1 MYIYIHSPTLL
12 LLYVYTVI
20 LIDVHKHALSI
31 DTDTT
36 DPIAPDSV
44 RGIAGA
50 NSSKISPLGG
60 TKTSFFDAGGATGVL
75 SLEGSEKLA
84 SHDSFSG
91 VNVNTP
97 PTALTT
103 ANVGGGG
110 GGGSSGG
117 QIASFALRHSNSG
130 AGLSK
135 LSGNA
140 MLGTSASSSAPPR
153 PALSRSV
160 SHNASVES
168 YRQTIAEIISQIRYA
183 ILLHYSL
190 YPDHSISLLLLL
202 LL

>member
-1 MYIYIHSPTLL
+1 M
-12 LLYVYTVI
+12 VI
-20 LIDVHKHALSI
+20 LIDVHKHTLSI

-36 DPIAPDSV
+36 DPTAPDSV

-60 TKTSFFDAGGATGVL
+60 TKTSFFDASGATGGL
-75 SLEGSEKLA
+75 SLEGPEKLA

-103 ANVGGGG
+103 ASVGGGG
-110 GGGSSGG
+110 GGG
-117 QIASFALRHSNSG
+117 QTASFALRHSNSG

-140 MLGTSASSSAPPR
+140 MMGTSASSSAPPR

-168 YRQTIAEIISQIRYA
+168 YRQTIAEIISQIRYV
-183 ILLHYSL
+183 ILLH
-190 YPDHSISLLLLL
+190 YPDHSISL
-202 LL
+202 

>member
-75 SLEGSEKLA
+75 SLEGPEKLA

-97 PTALTT
+97 PSALTT

-110 GGGSSGG
+110 GG
-117 QIASFALRHSNSG
+117 QTASFALRHSNSG

-202 LL
+202 LLL